1 MAKTSH
7 TVKRGDT
14 LSGIASLY
22 GSSIKGNTLKEKID
36 TLCEINGI
44 KNPDLIIIGQVIN
57 FTGSKYEEPT
67 NKTSKP
73 KVERFGLQSDT
84 DRTMYATWS
93 WSKSNTDHYAVQ
105 WHYDTGNGVWF
116 VGDKSDVTDK
126 QSVYTAPSNAN
137 KVKFKVKPVAKK
149 RKVNGKETAY
159 WTADYST
166 TKTHTF
172 KEDAPEVSGSLDVD
186 IDENGVLTA
195 EVFNVDSNI
204 KQVRFEVVKDNETR
218 FKLTSKQAV
227 VTTHAKYTC
236 SVDTGSEY
244 KVRYQVFT
252 ASDSSEWSDYS
263 ENIKTVPAAVT
274 KITAIKA
281 KSESSVYLEW
291 EKSTTAETYTIQYTT
306 KKEYFDGSNALQESS
321 GIETTQY
328 ELTGLEGGEE
338 YFFRIRAVNEK
349 GESAW
354 SEIASVSVG
363 KKPAAPTTWSS
374 TTTVIT
380 GEPLTLYWVH
390 NAVDGSSQTYA
401 ELELTVGGNTT
412 VQTIKNSTEEDEK
425 DKTSK
430 YVINTSVYK
439 EGTVILWR
447 VRTKGVVDEYGDWS
461 IQRTIDVYASPT
473 LELNM
478 TDAGG
483 NDIEVLT
490 QFPFYIRGFAGP
502 NTQSLIGCSI
512 EIVANEPY
520 ETVDQMGNESY
531 VSQGDVVYSRYFNI
545 GGSTVVGDSVEQ
557 ITRPNEILLELSA
570 GSIDLENNVS
580 YTITGT
586 STMSS
591 GLNAE
596 TSLEFEVAWDDL
608 EYEPNAEIYIDEESL
623 TASIMPY
630 CEDRFDDVVLAVYRR
645 EFDGTFTE
653 IATKIPNGEN
663 TFVTDPHPA
672 LDFAR
677 YRIVATST
685 VTGSVSYCDLPA
697 IPVGEVAAVIQW
709 DETWTN
715 FQTSD
720 EDELE
725 EPAWTG
731 SMLKLKYN
739 VDVSDSRKVDVSL
752 VEYIGRSH
760 PVSYY
765 GTQLGETSSWS
776 MEIPKTDKETLYA
789 LRRLSIWKGDVYV
802 REPSG
807 SGYWASISVSFS
819 QTHCEL
825 TIPINLSITR
835 VEGGM

>member
-1 MAKTSH
+1 MATTY
-7 TVKRGDT
+7 TVKKGDT
-14 LSGIASLY
+14 LSQIALAN
-22 GSSIKGNTLKEKID
+22 GSSIKGNTLKEKIE
-36 TLCEINGI
+36 TLCKINGI
-44 KNPDLIIIGQVIN
+44 KDANYIVIGQKIK
-57 FTGSKYEEPT
+57 FSGDAYTEPT

-73 KVERFGLQSDT
+73 KIDRFGLQSDT
-84 DRTMYATWS
+84 DRTMYATWT
-93 WSKSNTDHYAVQ
+93 WSKTNTDHYAVR
-105 WHYDTGNGVWF
+105 WYYDTGNGVWF
-116 VGDKSDVTDK
+116 VGDKSDVKDK

-137 KVKFKVKPVAKK
+137 KVKFKVKPIAKK
-149 RKVNGKETAY
+149 HKKNGKEVAY

-166 TKTHTF
+166 TKKHTF

-186 IDENGVLTA
+186 IDEAGKLTA
-195 EVFNVDSNI
+195 EVSNLDVNV
-204 KQVRFEVVKDNETR
+204 KKVRFQVVKNNETV
-218 FKLTSKQAV
+218 FYTSGRRE
-227 VTTHAKYTC
+227 VTTRHVSFTYT
-236 SVDTGSEY
+236 VDIGSEY

-263 ENIKTVPAAVT
+263 ENIKTVPAAVS
-274 KITAIKA
+274 KITAVKA

-291 EKSTTAETYTIQYTT
+291 KKSTTAETYTIQYTT
-306 KKEYFDGSNALQESS
+306 KKEYFDGSNALQEAG

-354 SEIASVSVG
+354 SEIVSVSVG

-401 ELELTVGGNTT
+401 ELELTVGGKTT
-412 VQTIKNSTEEDEK
+412 TQTIKNSTEEDEK

-430 YVINTSVYK
+430 YVVDTSVYK
-439 EGTVILWR
+439 EGTTILWR
-447 VRTKGVVDEYGDWS
+447 VRTKGVVNEYGDWS
-461 IQRTIDVYASPT
+461 IQRTIDVYATPT
-473 LELNM
+473 LQLNM
-478 TDAGG
+478 TDVSG
-483 NDIEVLT
+483 NEIEVLT

-502 NTQSLIGCSI
+502 STQSLIGCHI
-512 EIVANEPY
+512 EIVANESY
-520 ETVDQMGNESY
+520 ETVDQIGNESY
-531 VSQGDVVYSRYFNI
+531 VNQGDVVYSRYFNI
-545 GGSTVVGDSVEQ
+545 GGSTLIGDSVEQ
-557 ITRPNEILLELSA
+557 ATVPNEILLELSA
-570 GSIDLENNVS
+570 GSIDLENNIS
-580 YTITGT
+580 YTINCT

-596 TSLEFEVAWDDL
+596 TSLEFEVAWEDL
-608 EYEPNAEIYIDEESL
+608 EYEPNAEIYIDEENL
-623 TASIMPY
+623 IASIMPY
-630 CEDRFDDVVLAVYRR
+630 CEDEIDNVVLAVYRR

-653 IATKIPNGEN
+653 IATDIPNGEDM
-663 TFVTDPHPA
+663 FVTDPHPA

-685 VTGSVSYCDLPA
+685 VTGAVSYCDLPA

-709 DETWTN
+709 DEAWTN
-715 FQTSD
+715 FQNSD

-725 EPAWTG
+725 EPAWSG
-731 SMLKLKYN
+731 SMLKLMYN
-739 VDVSDSRKVDVSL
+739 IDVSDSRKVDVSL
-752 VEYIGRSH
+752 VEYIGRAH

-776 MEIPKTDKETLYA
+776 MEIPKTDKETLYQ